1 MEQASDHVYLVDDDA
16 EVLTA
21 LRRLM
26 QSAGLPVTAFGSAQ
40 SFLED
45 YDPDAPACL
54 VLDLSMPGING
65 LELQRQ
71 LQARRHAPAIVFLT
85 GRGDIAASVQAMK
98 HGAADFL
105 TKPVDDDLLLATVR
119 QALARQQHAFAAH
132 AECEAFVSRVAALT
146 QRQREVLDQILAGR
160 LNKQIAADLGITEPT
175 VKLHRGLIMAR
186 LGTRSVAQLARL
198 AERASLGRETTD

>member
-1 MEQASDHVYLVDDDA
+1 MEAGSAKVYLVDDDA
-16 EVLTA
+16 EVLAA

-26 QSAGLPVTAFGSAQ
+26 QSAGLEVAAYDSAQ
-40 SFLED
+40 AFLDGCERGI
-45 YDPDAPACL
+45 PACL

-71 LQARRHAPAIVFLT
+71 LQARPDAPAIVFLT

-105 TKPVDDDLLLATVR
+105 TKPVDDDRLLAAVR
-119 QALARQQHAFAAH
+119 QALARQQQSLAGRAEREAFA
-132 AECEAFVSRVAALT
+132 VRVASLT
-146 QRQREVLDQILAGR
+146 ARQREVLDQVLAGR
-160 LNKQIAADLGITEPT
+160 LNKQIAAELGITEPT
-175 VKLHRGLIMAR
+175 VKLHRGLIMER

-198 AERASLGRETTD
+198 AERAGIGRETIG